1 MTNQPLRPLPFID
14 LQSQRER
21 LGPALEQAIISV
33 VRSGRYILGPEVA
46 ELEGKLA
53 SFCGVPHAL
62 SCANGT
68 DALALLLML
77 KDLKPGEAVLVP
89 SFTFAATGEV
99 VAWFGATP
107 IFVDVDASTFCV
119 DPASVEIGIATAKK
133 LGLKP
138 VGLIAVDLFGH
149 PADYDALQPITRQNG
164 MWLMSDCAQGF
175 GGTYKGRRVGSLGDF
190 AATSFFP
197 AKPLGCY
204 GDGGA
209 VFVHDPASVSVL
221 ESLRVHGQGGD
232 DKYDN
237 VRIGMNGR
245 MDTIQ
250 AAVLLHKLAI
260 YEDEIVQRQRVA
272 RRYDEALR
280 DVCITPQVA
289 KDCVSIWAQYTV
301 RVAPEKRARIVE
313 KLKAAGI
320 PTAIYYVRPMHRQTA
335 YSHYPSAGNG
345 LPVSDRLSGEVLSL
359 PMHAY
364 LDDDSID
371 RIAGALRAA
380 LA

>member
-1 MTNQPLRPLPFID
+1 MNSLSAAPLPFID
-14 LQSQRER
+14 LQAQRER
-21 LGPALEQAIISV
+21 LGPALEQAILSV
-33 VRSGRYILGPEVA
+33 VRSGRYIMGPEIA
-46 ELEGKLA
+46 ELESKLA
-53 SFCGVPHAL
+53 TFCGVPHVL

-107 IFVDVDASTFCV
+107 VFVDVDAATFCV
-119 DPASVEIGIATAKK
+119 DPASVEAGIATAKK

-149 PADYDALQPITRQNG
+149 PTDYDALQPITRRNG

-209 VFVHDPASVSVL
+209 VFVHDKTQVAVL
-221 ESLRVHGQGGD
+221 ESLRVHGQGE

-260 YEDEIVQRQRVA
+260 YEDEIAARQRVA

-280 DVCITPQVA
+280 DVCGTPQA
-289 KDCVSIWAQYTV
+289 SRPPSTMCVRCTARRPMRTIRSPATAC
-301 RVAPEKRARIVE
+301 RSATGCRARC
-313 KLKAAGI
+313 
-320 PTAIYYVRPMHRQTA
+320 
-335 YSHYPSAGNG
+335 
-345 LPVSDRLSGEVLSL
+345 
-359 PMHAY
+359 
-364 LDDDSID
+364 
-371 RIAGALRAA
+371 
-380 LA
+380 

>member
-1 MTNQPLRPLPFID
+1 
-14 LQSQRER
+14 
-21 LGPALEQAIISV
+21 
-33 VRSGRYILGPEVA
+33 
-46 ELEGKLA
+46 
-53 SFCGVPHAL
+53 
-62 SCANGT
+62 
-68 DALALLLML
+68 
-77 KDLKPGEAVLVP
+77 
-89 SFTFAATGEV
+89 
-99 VAWFGATP
+99 
-107 IFVDVDASTFCV
+107 
-119 DPASVEIGIATAKK
+119 
-133 LGLKP
+133 
-138 VGLIAVDLFGH
+138 
-149 PADYDALQPITRQNG
+149 

-209 VFVHDPASVSVL
+209 VFVHDKTQVAVL
-221 ESLRVHGQGGD
+221 ESLRVHGQGE

-260 YEDEIVQRQRVA
+260 YEDEIAARQRVA

-280 DVCITPQVA
+280 DVCGTPQVS
-289 KDCVSIWAQYTV
+289 KDCVSTWAQYTV
-301 RVAPEKRARIVE
+301 RVPAGQRDTIAA

-335 YSHYPSAGNG
+335 YAHYPVAGNG

-364 LDDDSID
+364 LDDASID
-371 RIAGALRAA
+371 RVTGALRAA
-380 LA
+380 IAR

>member
-1 MTNQPLRPLPFID
+1 MTEQTPRPLPFID
-14 LQSQRER
+14 LQTQRER
-21 LGPALEQAIISV
+21 LGPALEQAMLSV
-33 VRSGRYILGPEVA
+33 VRSGRYIMGPEVG
-46 ELEGKLA
+46 ELERKLGA
-53 SFCGVPHAL
+53 FCGVPHVL

-77 KDLKPGEAVLVP
+77 KDLKPGEAVIVP

-107 IFVDVDASTFCV
+107 VFVDVDATTFCV
-119 DPASVEIGIATAKK
+119 DPSSVEAGIATATK

-149 PADYDALQPITRQNG
+149 PADYDAIRPITECHG

-175 GGTYKGRRVGSLGDF
+175 GATYKGRRVGSLGDF

-209 VFVHDPASVSVL
+209 VFVHDADSMAVL
-221 ESLRVHGQGGD
+221 ESLRVHGQGD

-260 YEDEIVQRQRVA
+260 FEDEIAQRQRVA
-272 RRYDEALR
+272 RRYEAALR

-289 KDCVSIWAQYTV
+289 KDCESTWAQYTV
-301 RVAPEKRARIVE
+301 RIAPEKRARVVE
-313 KLKAAGI
+313 TLKAAGV

-335 YSHYPSAGNG
+335 YAQFPVAGNG

-364 LDDDSID
+364 LDDSAID